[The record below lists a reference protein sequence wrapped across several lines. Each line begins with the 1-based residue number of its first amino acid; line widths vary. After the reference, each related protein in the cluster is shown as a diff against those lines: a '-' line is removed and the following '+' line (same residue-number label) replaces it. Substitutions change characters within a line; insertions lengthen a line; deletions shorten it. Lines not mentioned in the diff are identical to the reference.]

1 MPYGPRRES
10 SCWKAYTRTAGSIGT
25 KSRCSWQA
33 SAGENRPKKAAD
45 ASAVSSNRN
54 TMKSVLYSRY
64 TAEDLGLSAE
74 DLLKALSDFL
84 LESGFQSPYM
94 QFSEMNQQT
103 LEDLKQ
109 ALQRALERG
118 EMFDQERA
126 EKIRQMLDEMSAED
140 LDQLLNRLAQ
150 KLADEG

>member
-1 MPYGPRRES
+1 
-10 SCWKAYTRTAGSIGT
+10 
-25 KSRCSWQA
+25 
-33 SAGENRPKKAAD
+33 
-45 ASAVSSNRN
+45 
-54 TMKSVLYSRY
+54 MKSVRYSRY
-64 TAEDLGLSAE
+64 TAEDLGLSTE
-74 DLLKALSDFL
+74 DLLQALSDFL

-118 EMFDQERA
+118 EMFDQQRA

-140 LDQLLNRLAQ
+140 LDQLLDRLAQ
-150 KLADEG
+150 KLADEGYISMERDAQ